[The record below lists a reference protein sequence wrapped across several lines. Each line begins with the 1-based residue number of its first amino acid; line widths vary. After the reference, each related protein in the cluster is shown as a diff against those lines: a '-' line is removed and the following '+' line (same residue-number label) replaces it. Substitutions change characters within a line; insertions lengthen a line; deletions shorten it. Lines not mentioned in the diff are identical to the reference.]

1 LIVAAWK
8 SLGLPV
14 AERIVA
20 EHGGEIIIG
29 LGKPT
34 TVRVQLSAG

>member
-1 LIVAAWK
+1 M
-8 SLGLPV
+8 GLPV
-14 AERIVA
+14 TERIA
-20 EHGGEIIIG
+20 TEHDGEIIIG